1 MPIINPFIRRVCY
14 RCYRPIT
21 LADCALIVNPGRDVD
36 DLGQTVAPAVLR
48 QPSTG
53 MRRYLSFVY
62 APSETSF
69 YQEIMWKCPHC
80 DYLLPYNII
89 STKSFIVGVIGARS
103 AGKSHLIAKM
113 FVCLQKL
120 SDDRISAINIVN
132 TRNEQQGRERYRNWL
147 EGDRQLNPT
156 EKRLPD
162 PLVFRISNSDGSLT
176 NLIISDFHGE
186 MFIDNAEMRTEEAVL
201 FVSNVDG
208 FIMLID
214 PTKIDIIHDQLPLWM
229 QDDSRHNDI
238 PEHVTILNNLTQTLQ
253 LRSIPHKIAQ
263 FFKISVTSLKP
274 TLFVVSKADTL
285 RFIRNAQNTIL
296 SDFQDTNCSI
306 DMCDPA
312 IRSWMTDDLN
322 AQAYMNQSTHYQP
335 HRFAVVSA
343 TGNQVFVDG
352 IFVDGQFDRELIDN
366 RVNGLLSWLYRQH
379 VKISPVM
386 RFIQL
391 FRYSNEPGAL
401 PHASIRSARRIM
413 IVIASILVIFCLSA
427 FAAGIASAL
436 R

>member
-21 LADCALIVNPGRDVD
+21 LADCALVVNPGRDVD
-36 DLGQTVAPAVLR
+36 DLGQTVAPEVLR

-53 MRRYLSFVY
+53 IRRYLSFVY
-62 APSETSF
+62 APSETSS

-80 DYLLPYNII
+80 DYLLPYNIV

-103 AGKSHLIAKM
+103 AGKSHLIARM
-113 FVCLQKL
+113 FVCLQQL

-132 TRNEQQGRERYRNWL
+132 TRNEQQGRERYRDWL
-147 EGDRQLNPT
+147 VGDRQLNPT
-156 EKRLPD
+156 EKHERN
-162 PLVFRISNSDGSLT
+162 PLVFRISNRDGSLT

-186 MFIDNAEMRTEEAVL
+186 MFIDNAEMRTEESVL

-214 PTKIDIIHDQLPLWM
+214 PTNIDIIHDQLPLWM
-229 QDDSRHNDI
+229 QEEPRHNDI

-285 RFIRNAQNTIL
+285 LFIRNARNTIL
-296 SDFQDTNCSI
+296 SEFRDTNRTI

-322 AQAYMNQSTHYQP
+322 AQAYINQSTHYQP
-335 HRFAVVSA
+335 NRFAVVSA
-343 TGNQVFVDG
+343 TGNQAFDG
-352 IFVDGQFDRELIDN
+352 LFVDGQFDGLMIDN

-379 VKISPVM
+379 VNISPVM

-391 FRYSNEPGAL
+391 FRYSDEPGSL
-401 PHASIRSARRIM
+401 PHASVRRARRIM

-427 FAAGIASAL
+427 FAVGIASAL